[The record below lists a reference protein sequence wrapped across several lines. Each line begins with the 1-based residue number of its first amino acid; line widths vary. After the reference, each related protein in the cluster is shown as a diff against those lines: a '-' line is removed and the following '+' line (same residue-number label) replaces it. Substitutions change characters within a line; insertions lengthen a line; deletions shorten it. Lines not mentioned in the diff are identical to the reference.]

1 MICYK
6 MLNTVLCAIPLA
18 LLRKDRIKK
27 QELTLADAC
36 YVPSMVLGHL
46 VYIITF
52 NPHVILQNR

>member
-1 MICYK
+1 

-46 VYIITF
+46 VYIITV